1 MDDKQ
6 KYKVISLLQQE
17 LQPKDIAADLNL
29 SYGSVLKLKRQ
40 YEEAK
45 VNNTVGQ
52 LINMDKLV
60 LEEVKEK
67 LSDLPE
73 AKEAVLE
80 LAKGMNGLEELSESF
95 QQTAQTINTRVRSL
109 IMSVDHISELE
120 IAADILCKLQT
131 SFINKNMTQV
141 NVQNNF
147 GNDGTPK
154 YSQFL
159 SDKPGE

>member
-17 LQPKDIAADLNL
+17 LPPKDIAADLDL

-45 VNNTVGQ
+45 INNTVGQ

-67 LSDLPE
+67 LCDLPE
-73 AKEAVLE
+73 AQEAVLE

-131 SFINKNMTQV
+131 AFVNKNMTQV

-147 GNDGTPK
+147 GDNGTPK
-154 YSQFL
+154 YTQFL
-159 SDKPGE
+159 GDKPSD